1 MTDHPPDERGLEL
14 RELFFETSQELL
26 QALNEEA
33 LKLEKKPG
41 DEEIVRVIRRTV
53 HTLKGDSAACGMR
66 ELSELAHQFEDAL
79 SLEGTATQAAVAE
92 IAFAA
97 ADVFTEMIAAY
108 RGGGKLPSTKSLSNR
123 ISQLTAPAP
132 APAQA
137 RTVQTRSA
145 TPKSSNSKA
154 TGSKSARAK
163 AARGKSTSSK
173 STGRKSDRKA
183 SSGKKSAVKA
193 SASRKSGGKTA
204 STKRTAA
211 KTKTKTTTGK
221 KATTRAISARA
232 ISARATSAAAISAD
246 ATADTPTAAK
256 PTTAKTSTARTADKV
271 AAHWTE
277 YEKLAMHKAQGA
289 GLSVYHVVVK
299 IDPHCAMPIAGRQ
312 LIHNAL
318 GAVGQVIAVHPDAKS
333 PAASK
338 QVEFVLASGQTV
350 AQISAKGK
358 IPTIAEEV
366 TVEQMLAPSL
376 EPQRATNET
385 VLAPEAADEET
396 LPQSAAGAADVS
408 SATTSTSAIPAVQE
422 NLLRV
427 EASRIDSVLNLVGEL
442 IIGKS
447 MLQQAL
453 SEFSKRY
460 PKELLRGKFSD
471 AMAFQARV
479 LNDLQRSV
487 MKIRM
492 VPVDQL
498 FRRFPRMVRDVSRQ
512 CGRDV
517 ELDVSGQD
525 TDLDKGILD
534 AIAEPLTHLVRN
546 AVSHGIEPPE
556 ERRKSGKAPRG
567 RIRLNAY
574 HHGNQVV
581 VEVIDDGRG
590 IDAQK
595 IRAKAIELGMMTAEE
610 APRLSE
616 AETLEYIFRPGFST
630 AEQVTEVSGRGV
642 GMDVVQSVLHR
653 LKANISVET
662 RPGQGTTFRLK
673 LPLTLAIIKALLFW
687 VEQRLYA
694 IPLNA
699 VLEIARTFET
709 EVHQVDNYEV
719 LQLRNQV
726 LPLLRLGRPVG
737 EDRKSKLF
745 VLVITVGERKYGL
758 IVDALEGEEEL
769 VIKALD
775 DHTFHT
781 DLVSGAS
788 ILGDGRV
795 VLILNLPA
803 VVEHVARARPEELGQ
818 CNAGL
823 LLSHTERARLA
834 MSQIMT
840 PAVGGQ
846 A

>member
-1 MTDHPPDERGLEL
+1 VTDSHDERGAEL

-26 QALNEEA
+26 QALNDEA

-41 DEEIVRVIRRTV
+41 DEEIVRVIRRNV
-53 HTLKGDSAACGMR
+53 HTLKGDAAACGLR

-79 SLEGTATQAAVAE
+79 SLEGTATQTAVAE

-97 ADVFTEMIAAY
+97 ADVFAEMIAAY
-108 RGGGKLPSTKSLSNR
+108 HSGKKLPSTKSLSKR
-123 ISQLTAPAP
+123 IEELTAAP
-132 APAQA
+132 
-137 RTVQTRSA
+137 
-145 TPKSSNSKA
+145 
-154 TGSKSARAK
+154 G
-163 AARGKSTSSK
+163 
-173 STGRKSDRKA
+173 
-183 SSGKKSAVKA
+183 SGKTRRTKKSVV
-193 SASRKSGGKTA
+193 
-204 STKRTAA
+204 
-211 KTKTKTTTGK
+211 
-221 KATTRAISARA
+221 
-232 ISARATSAAAISAD
+232 
-246 ATADTPTAAK
+246 
-256 PTTAKTSTARTADKV
+256 KTSTAKAPASRTSHKT

-277 YEKLAMHKAQGA
+277 YEKLAMAQAQSA
-289 GLSVYHVVVK
+289 GQDVYHVVVK

-312 LIHNAL
+312 LVHNAIGVMGPVL
-318 GAVGQVIAVHPDAKS
+318 AVRPDAKS

-338 QVEFVLASGQTV
+338 QVEFVLASVQT
-350 AQISAKGK
+350 ADQIAAKCR
-358 IPTIAEEV
+358 IPTITAEV
-366 TVEQMLAPSL
+366 TAELML
-376 EPQRATNET
+376 
-385 VLAPEAADEET
+385 EAAAAATKSEGKTEAPLEA
-396 LPQSAAGAADVS
+396 LPPTPESGAAPVDAPTETAAAAETA
-408 SATTSTSAIPAVQE
+408 ATPTTMLE
-422 NLLRV
+422 NILRV
-427 EASRIDSVLNLVGEL
+427 DAGRIDNVLNLVGEL

-453 SEFSKRY
+453 GEFTKRF
-460 PKELLRGKFSD
+460 PKEPLRGKFAD

-517 ELDVSGQD
+517 ELDISGQD

-546 AVSHGIEPPE
+546 AVSHGIEPAE
-556 ERRKSGKAPRG
+556 ERRKLGKPPQG
-567 RIRLNAY
+567 MIRLNAY
-574 HHGNQVV
+574 HQGNQVV
-581 VEVIDDGRG
+581 VEVSDDGRG

-595 IRAKAIELGMMTAEE
+595 IRAKAIELGMATAEE
-610 APRLSE
+610 LARLSE
-616 AETLEYIFRPGFST
+616 GELYEFIFRPGFST
-630 AEQVTEVSGRGV
+630 ADEVTEVSGRGV

-653 LKANISVET
+653 LKASISVET
-662 RPGQGTTFRLK
+662 RPGKGTTFRMK

-726 LPLLRLGRPVG
+726 LPLLRLGRPVAEG
-737 EDRKSKLF
+737 NRNSKLF
-745 VLVITVGERKYGL
+745 VLVITAGERKYGL

-775 DHTFHT
+775 DQTFST

-803 VVEHVARARPEELGQ
+803 VVEHVARWRPHEAGQ
-818 CNAGL
+818 ANSGL
-823 LLSHTERARLA
+823 LLTSTDRVRLA
-834 MSQIMT
+834 LS
-840 PAVGGQ
+840 PASVGGQ

>member
-1 MTDHPPDERGLEL
+1 MTNSPDERGLEL
-14 RELFFETSQELL
+14 RELFFETSLELL

-41 DEEIVRVIRRTV
+41 DEEIVRGIRRTV
-53 HTLKGDSAACGMR
+53 HTLKGDSAACGLR

-79 SLEGTATQAAVAE
+79 SLETTATQTAVAE

-108 RGGGKLPSTKSLSNR
+108 RNGTKLPSTKSLGKK
-123 ISQLTAPAP
+123 IQDLTAAP
-132 APAQA
+132 ASGKTRRA
-137 RTVQTRSA
+137 RKAGQTS
-145 TPKSSNSKA
+145 TGKTSTGKSSTGTTSTGKKSTSKV
-154 TGSKSARAK
+154 SAGKTSAPRTSAK
-163 AARGKSTSSK
+163 AA
-173 STGRKSDRKA
+173 A
-183 SSGKKSAVKA
+183 L
-193 SASRKSGGKTA
+193 
-204 STKRTAA
+204 
-211 KTKTKTTTGK
+211 
-221 KATTRAISARA
+221 
-232 ISARATSAAAISAD
+232 
-246 ATADTPTAAK
+246 
-256 PTTAKTSTARTADKV
+256 
-271 AAHWTE
+271 WTE
-277 YEKLAMHKAQGA
+277 YEKVAMTKAQA
-289 GLSVYHVVVK
+289 SGLAVYHVVVK

-312 LIHNAL
+312 LIYNAL
-318 GAVGQVIAVHPDAKS
+318 ASVGQVIAVYPDAKS

-338 QVEFVLASGQTV
+338 HVEFVLASAQTV
-350 AQISAKGK
+350 AQITAKGR
-358 IPTIAEEV
+358 IPTISEEV
-366 TVEQMLAPSL
+366 TIELLL
-376 EPQRATNET
+376 EPSASPQAAADQPG
-385 VLAPEAADEET
+385 LAPETAADANQPEAEAS
-396 LPQSAAGAADVS
+396 PEAPAAPATPFGTVAA
-408 SATTSTSAIPAVQE
+408 TQE
-422 NLLRV
+422 NVLRV

-453 SEFSKRY
+453 NEFSKRY
-460 PKELLRGKFSD
+460 PKELLRGKFGD

-512 CGRDV
+512 CGREV
-517 ELDVSGQD
+517 ELDISGQD

-556 ERRKSGKAPRG
+556 ERRKLGKKPQG
-567 RIRLNAY
+567 TIRLNAY

-595 IRAKAIELGMMTAEE
+595 IRAKAIELGMTTAEE
-610 APRLSE
+610 AARLTE
-616 AETLEYIFRPGFST
+616 AEVLDFIFRPGFST

-653 LKANISVET
+653 LKASVSVET

-726 LPLLRLGRPVG
+726 LPLLRLGRPVTDG
-737 EDRKSKLF
+737 DRKAKLF

-758 IVDALEGEEEL
+758 IVDLLEGEEEL

-803 VVEHVARARPEELGQ
+803 VVEHVARSRPTELGH
-818 CNAGL
+818 CNSGL
-823 LLSHTERARLA
+823 LLSHTDRVRLA
-834 MSQIMT
+834 LT
-840 PAVGGQ
+840 PVAGGQ

>member
-1 MTDHPPDERGLEL
+1 MTNPPDERGAEL

-53 HTLKGDSAACGMR
+53 HTLKGDSAACGLR

-79 SLEGTATQAAVAE
+79 SLEGAAAQTAVSE
-92 IAFAA
+92 IAFEA
-97 ADVFTEMIAAY
+97 ADIFAEMIAAY
-108 RGGGKLPSTKSLSNR
+108 H
-123 ISQLTAPAP
+123 
-132 APAQA
+132 
-137 RTVQTRSA
+137 
-145 TPKSSNSKA
+145 
-154 TGSKSARAK
+154 
-163 AARGKSTSSK
+163 
-173 STGRKSDRKA
+173 
-183 SSGKKSAVKA
+183 
-193 SASRKSGGKTA
+193 SGGKQPATKALSKKIQDLTA
-204 STKRTAA
+204 TPAA
-211 KTKTKTTTGK
+211 KKARRTKKTAGK
-221 KATTRAISARA
+221 S
-232 ISARATSAAAISAD
+232 SSGTSAKH
-246 ATADTPTAAK
+246 TAD
-256 PTTAKTSTARTADKV
+256 
-271 AAHWTE
+271 WTE
-277 YEKLAMHKAQGA
+277 YEKVAMTRAQGQ
-289 GLSVYHVVVK
+289 GLAVYHVVVK

-312 LIHNAL
+312 LVQNAL
-318 GAVGQVIAVHPDAKS
+318 ASVGQVLAVRPDAKS

-338 QVEFVLASGQTV
+338 HVEFVLASSHSV
-350 AQISAKGK
+350 EQIATKGR
-358 IPTIAEEV
+358 IPTIAEEAM
-366 TVEQMLAPSL
+366 VELMLAPGLAL
-376 EPQRATNET
+376 EKT
-385 VLAPEAADEET
+385 VPGAESTENDAAAFPEAEGEASEAQTAT
-396 LPQSAAGAADVS
+396 LPTPATGAA
-408 SATTSTSAIPAVQE
+408 ATHPTQE

-427 EASRIDSVLNLVGEL
+427 EAGRIDSVLNLVGEL

-453 SEFSKRY
+453 NEFSKRY
-460 PKELLRGKFSD
+460 PKELLRGKFAD

-492 VPVDQL
+492 VPVEQL

-517 ELDVSGQD
+517 ELEVSGQD

-546 AVSHGIEPPE
+546 AVSHGIEPAE
-556 ERRKSGKAPRG
+556 ERRKLGKPTQG
-567 RIRLNAY
+567 TVRLNAY

-581 VEVIDDGRG
+581 VEVSDDGRG
-590 IDAQK
+590 IDVHK
-595 IRAKAIELGMMTAEE
+595 IRAKAIELGLTTAEE
-610 APRLSE
+610 ASRLSE
-616 AETLEYIFRPGFST
+616 AETLDFIFRPGFST

-653 LKANISVET
+653 LKASIGLET

-699 VLEIARTFET
+699 VLEISRTFES

-726 LPLLRLGRPVG
+726 LPLLRLGRPAA
-737 EDRKSKLF
+737 EDDRRAKLF
-745 VLVITVGERKYGL
+745 VLVIMVGERKYGL

-775 DHTFHT
+775 DQTFST

-803 VVEHVARARPEELGQ
+803 VVEHVARSRPDEVGQ
-818 CNAGL
+818 SNSGL
-823 LLSHTERARLA
+823 LLTQTDRMRLA
-834 MSQIMT
+834 MT
-840 PAVGGQ
+840 PAVGGP

>member
-1 MTDHPPDERGLEL
+1 MTDAPDERGLEL

-26 QALNEEA
+26 QALNEES
-33 LKLEKKPG
+33 LKLEKHPG
-41 DEEIVRVIRRTV
+41 DEEIVRSIRRTV
-53 HTLKGDSAACGMR
+53 HTLKGDSAACGLG

-108 RGGGKLPSTKSLSNR
+108 RNGGKLPSTKNLSKR
-123 ISQLTAPAP
+123 ISDLTAAP
-132 APAQA
+132 AAAPVSAKTTRA
-137 RTVQTRSA
+137 RS
-145 TPKSSNSKA
+145 
-154 TGSKSARAK
+154 TGSKTIGSK
-163 AARGKSTSSK
+163 TDSSK
-173 STGRKSDRKA
+173 STGRKSSKKA
-183 SSGKKSAVKA
+183 GKKSTVKA
-193 SASRKSGGKTA
+193 SVGLKSAGKTA
-204 STKRTAA
+204 VAKRTNA
-211 KTKTKTTTGK
+211 KKTTVRTTKAKTTTVRTISDQATEAK
-221 KATTRAISARA
+221 SPTAQTSAPRAFTTRSSA
-232 ISARATSAAAISAD
+232 
-246 ATADTPTAAK
+246 
-256 PTTAKTSTARTADKV
+256 KV
-271 AAHWTE
+271 GAHWTE
-277 YEKLAMHKAQGA
+277 YEKLGMNRAQAA
-289 GLSVYHVVVK
+289 GLAVYHVVVK

-318 GAVGQVIAVHPDAKS
+318 SALGQVIAVHPDTKS
-333 PAASK
+333 PAAAK
-338 QVEFVLASGQTV
+338 QVEFVLGSAQTV
-350 AQISAKGK
+350 AQIQAKGR

-366 TVEQMLAPSL
+366 TVELMLGPSPAP
-376 EPQRATNET
+376 QT
-385 VLAPEAADEET
+385 AADETDLESEAAVEES
-396 LPQSAAGAADVS
+396 LSQPAASAPEMPTAA
-408 SATTSTSAIPAVQE
+408 APAAAIPTAIPATQE

-453 SEFSKRY
+453 NEFSKRY

-512 CGRDV
+512 CGREV
-517 ELDVSGQD
+517 EVDISGQD

-556 ERRKSGKAPRG
+556 ERRKLGKAARG
-567 RIRLNAY
+567 VIRLNAY

-595 IRAKAIELGMMTAEE
+595 IRAKAIELGMTTPEE
-610 APRLSE
+610 AARLSE
-616 AETLEYIFRPGFST
+616 AETLEFIFRPGFST

-653 LKANISVET
+653 LKAAISVET

-803 VVEHVARARPEELGQ
+803 VVEHVARARPEQLGQ

-823 LLSHTERARLA
+823 LLSHTDRTRLA
-834 MSQIMT
+834 MSQTIT
-840 PAVGGQ
+840 PTVGGQ

>member
-1 MTDHPPDERGLEL
+1 MTDSPDERGVEL

-26 QALNEEA
+26 QALNDEA

-53 HTLKGDSAACGMR
+53 HTLKGDSAACGLR

-79 SLEGTATQAAVAE
+79 SIDSTATQAAVTE

-97 ADVFTEMIAAY
+97 ADVFAEMIAAY
-108 RGGGKLPSTKSLSNR
+108 RSDRKLPSTKSLSKR
-123 ISQLTAPAP
+123 IEHLTALPTSGKIR
-132 APAQA
+132 
-137 RTVQTRSA
+137 RT
-145 TPKSSNSKA
+145 K
-154 TGSKSARAK
+154 
-163 AARGKSTSSK
+163 K
-173 STGRKSDRKA
+173 STGRTST
-183 SSGKKSAVKA
+183 GQKKPPPTPYQSAV
-193 SASRKSGGKTA
+193 
-204 STKRTAA
+204 
-211 KTKTKTTTGK
+211 
-221 KATTRAISARA
+221 
-232 ISARATSAAAISAD
+232 
-246 ATADTPTAAK
+246 
-256 PTTAKTSTARTADKV
+256 
-271 AAHWTE
+271 HFTE
-277 YEKLAMHKAQGA
+277 YEKLAMTQAQAA
-289 GLSVYHVVVK
+289 GQDVYHVVVK

-312 LIHNAL
+312 LVHNAL
-318 GAVGQVIAVHPDAKS
+318 GVMGPILAVGPDAKS
-333 PAASK
+333 PAASR
-338 QVEFVLASGQTV
+338 QVEFVLASVQT
-350 AQISAKGK
+350 AEQIAAKCR
-358 IPTIAEEV
+358 IPTISAEV
-366 TVEQMLAPSL
+366 TVDLLLDAAAPKEPHSESHRASQNGSEMGSKNQDRIEGQNEVLPPVSNLAAPAAEVLPL
-376 EPQRATNET
+376 E
-385 VLAPEAADEET
+385 V
-396 LPQSAAGAADVS
+396 SAGAAAKV
-408 SATTSTSAIPAVQE
+408 AAAPNLQE
-422 NLLRV
+422 NILRV
-427 EASRIDSVLNLVGEL
+427 DAGRIDSVLNLVGEL

-460 PKELLRGKFSD
+460 PKEPIRGKFAD

-498 FRRFPRMVRDVSRQ
+498 FRRFPRMVRDVARQ
-512 CGRDV
+512 CGREV
-517 ELDVSGQD
+517 ELDISGQD

-546 AVSHGIEPPE
+546 AVGHGIEPAD
-556 ERRKSGKAPRG
+556 ERRRLGKSSQGV
-567 RIRLNAY
+567 IRLNAY
-574 HHGNQVV
+574 HHGNQVI
-581 VEVIDDGRG
+581 VEVTDDGRG
-590 IDAQK
+590 MDAQK
-595 IRAKAIELGMMTAEE
+595 IRAKALELGMTTREEVVRLNDAEVFDF
-610 APRLSE
+610 
-616 AETLEYIFRPGFST
+616 IFRPGFST
-630 AEQVTEVSGRGV
+630 ADEVTEVSGRGV

-653 LKANISVET
+653 LKASISVET
-662 RPGQGTTFRLK
+662 RPGKGTTFRMK

-726 LPLLRLGRPVG
+726 LPLLRLGRPA
-737 EDRKSKLF
+737 EEERKAKLF
-745 VLVITVGERKYGL
+745 VLVITAGERKYGL

-775 DHTFHT
+775 DQTFST

-803 VVEHVARARPEELGQ
+803 IVEHVGRWRQRETGQ
-818 CNAGL
+818 ANSGL
-823 LLSHTERARLA
+823 LLTATDRSRLA
-834 MSQIMT
+834 VAPGLS
-840 PAVGGQ
+840 PAAGGQ

>member
-1 MTDHPPDERGLEL
+1 MTTPPQDERNAEL
-14 RELFFETSQELL
+14 WELFFETSQELL
-26 QALNEEA
+26 QALNDEA

-41 DEEIVRVIRRTV
+41 DVEIVRVIRRTV
-53 HTLKGDSAACGMR
+53 HTLKGDSAACGLR

-97 ADVFTEMIAAY
+97 ADVFAGMIAAY
-108 RGGGKLPSTKSLSNR
+108 RIGAKLPSTKALSNK
-123 ISQLTAPAP
+123 IHDLTAVPAPAKASPTPEPEAAPAP
-132 APAQA
+132 A
-137 RTVQTRSA
+137 SA
-145 TPKSSNSKA
+145 SAKIKRAVKAKSSKTAKGKHLSGRAAAAKKSGARPTAASKKTSGRKVVVKTASGKTSRKVKLANKKTA
-154 TGSKSARAK
+154 TRVKALKTSAKPSVKIAAPIGSTDPTPAAK
-163 AARGKSTSSK
+163 AAPKTVLAGSSE
-173 STGRKSDRKA
+173 
-183 SSGKKSAVKA
+183 V
-193 SASRKSGGKTA
+193 
-204 STKRTAA
+204 
-211 KTKTKTTTGK
+211 
-221 KATTRAISARA
+221 
-232 ISARATSAAAISAD
+232 
-246 ATADTPTAAK
+246 
-256 PTTAKTSTARTADKV
+256 
-271 AAHWTE
+271 WTE
-277 YEKLAMHKAQGA
+277 YEKLAMTAAQTG
-289 GLSVYHVVVK
+289 GQDVYHVVVK

-312 LIHNAL
+312 LIHNAIGVMGPVL
-318 GAVGQVIAVHPDAKS
+318 AVRPDAKS

-338 QVEFVLASGQTV
+338 QVEFALAS
-350 AQISAKGK
+350 AQSPEQIAAKCR
-358 IPTIAEEV
+358 IPTIAGEV
-366 TVEQMLAPSL
+366 TVELML
-376 EPQRATNET
+376 
-385 VLAPEAADEET
+385 
-396 LPQSAAGAADVS
+396 SAAEKPTPSPMAAASES
-408 SATTSTSAIPAVQE
+408 SPPESAAQLDIPAEPSAHEASAGNATQE
-422 NLLRV
+422 HVLRV
-427 EASRIDSVLNLVGEL
+427 DAGRIDNVLNLVGEL

-453 SEFSKRY
+453 TEFSKRY
-460 PKELLRGKFSD
+460 PKELLRGKFAD

-492 VPVDQL
+492 VPVEQL

-512 CGRDV
+512 CGREV
-517 ELDVSGQD
+517 ELDLSGQD

-546 AVSHGIEPPE
+546 AVSHGIEPPD
-556 ERRKSGKAPRG
+556 ERRRLGKKPEG
-567 RIRLNAY
+567 TIRLNAY

-581 VEVIDDGRG
+581 VEVTDDGRG
-590 IDAQK
+590 IDAAK
-595 IRAKAIELGMMTAEE
+595 IRAKAIDLGMTTPEE
-610 APRLSE
+610 ASRLSE
-616 AETLEYIFRPGFST
+616 GEILDFIFKPGFST

-642 GMDVVQSVLHR
+642 GMDVVQTVLHR
-653 LKANISVET
+653 LKASISVET
-662 RPGQGTTFRLK
+662 HPGKGTTFRLK

-726 LPLLRLGRPVG
+726 LPLLRLGRPVS
-737 EDRKSKLF
+737 EVNRNSKLF

-758 IVDALEGEEEL
+758 IVDLLEGEEEL

-775 DHTFHT
+775 DHTFQT

-803 VVEHVARARPEELGQ
+803 VVEHVARSRPTELGQ
-818 CNAGL
+818 CNSGL
-823 LLSHTERARLA
+823 LLNNTDRMRLA
-834 MSQIMT
+834 LT
-840 PAVGGQ
+840 PVSGGQ